1 MSRDAIAISALS
13 RDRFIESLNEEIMVQ
28 KNTGEFLIKSPDG
41 EILSYDKIN
50 RINLTLKKIEEV
62 CIENDFRG
70 DIYKVDI
77 DTFPMPN
84 RLING
89 MDILADETNKIQI
102 DTSSFLLYLDVDRL
116 KADNRGFFEIVG
128 IDPDVTLEITSTS
141 IEGVITHRP
150 VKLKLSEVN
159 NTVFNR
165 DEYKTEDTDIITI
178 SQISVST
185 SVDISLNFIISGIY
199 LVTL

>member
-185 SVDISLNFIISGIY
+185 SVDIGLNFIISGIY